1 MFPFPADDSK
11 GLFSEQTFREH
22 ISPRLMSIFYV
33 RDIQV
38 RLTLLKYFPMFCDM
52 FTIPQLNSNIIPELL
67 VGVMDVNDELV
78 ASTLRALADLVPI
91 LGSATVIGG
100 KRAKHFSDGRPKI
113 DADDILVPQ
122 PSTEGFLQT
131 RPVEELQ
138 ISRPLPSP
146 PDKQDPPLNLPIDKL
161 ESLNVQPRKAPTP
174 PQEVDF
180 FSDMVPIISND
191 HIVVMPTDR
200 RSPPSV
206 VNSKFDAAVSDTEE
220 VGWGD
225 DSDWDEFLVMSC
237 EPSTIQVDH
246 FPGRLHD
253 HQILDMAEFGV
264 ENFKSLDEFEGEKFP
279 LGMKPCLLFAGPQ
292 FELDPTLKRIK
303 NLLVDAFQRE
313 PVSSLRLQGLEH
325 VIMFTC
331 HENKIHM
338 RSYRIS
344 LKKSGSRTPRVEL
357 EEIGPS
363 MDLSVRRTKLASD
376 DLFNSACK
384 KPKELKVW
392 TSFIGM
398 VPEETC
404 NWDAVCLAAASL
416 ADCKHIGVYPWQD
429 VDSLCAPGRICKG
442 KSKMPDLWSGW
453 PCSTERNDSDWASKL
468 NGTGKMELFETADL
482 ELGPVFG
489 QQRRCGYINREFFK
503 KIQERLTVPRR
514 FPGYLAGSP
523 EWSLPEST
531 LRSFLSTFGGTI
543 TMKNGPKEDF

>member
-1 MFPFPADDSK
+1 MLISYVWSVIFYLPVHLRTFLSRRFVVLNIFVKAALSSHNNICQASIYVTPEGYWKLGGLEFLCRFSDLSARFLADSQQGRYARGISPNEESRIPQPPSAIDQFAFGILIEEVLKSREEDVPGMADFLHVARTQLQSVDCKTRPSIETLLKHSFFNHQFITIHNFLTELPLKNSSQKQAFFRDLPCSLSEFSDEAVASQLGGLLLSRIVMLDPTAQQTLLPRILTPKTCDDSK

-100 KRAKHFSDGRPKI
+100 KRAKHFSDGRPKVNDPKSARKAHKPTKTSDRAMSGVFADTASLRSDEPDLFLAERPSPDGGEAPDTQTATTTEDEGDNWDNWDSLPPSINQI

-161 ESLNVQPRKAPTP
+161 ESLNIQPRKAPTP

-225 DSDWDEFLVMSC
+225 DSDWDEVRNS
-237 EPSTIQVDH
+237 
-246 FPGRLHD
+246 
-253 HQILDMAEFGV
+253 EF
-264 ENFKSLDEFEGEKFP
+264 
-279 LGMKPCLLFAGPQ
+279 
-292 FELDPTLKRIK
+292 
-303 NLLVDAFQRE
+303 
-313 PVSSLRLQGLEH
+313 
-325 VIMFTC
+325 
-331 HENKIHM
+331 
-338 RSYRIS
+338 
-344 LKKSGSRTPRVEL
+344 
-357 EEIGPS
+357 
-363 MDLSVRRTKLASD
+363 
-376 DLFNSACK
+376 
-384 KPKELKVW
+384 
-392 TSFIGM
+392 
-398 VPEETC
+398 
-404 NWDAVCLAAASL
+404 
-416 ADCKHIGVYPWQD
+416 
-429 VDSLCAPGRICKG
+429 
-442 KSKMPDLWSGW
+442 
-453 PCSTERNDSDWASKL
+453 
-468 NGTGKMELFETADL
+468 
-482 ELGPVFG
+482 
-489 QQRRCGYINREFFK
+489 
-503 KIQERLTVPRR
+503 
-514 FPGYLAGSP
+514 
-523 EWSLPEST
+523 
-531 LRSFLSTFGGTI
+531 
-543 TMKNGPKEDF
+543 